1 MRLLARLALMHML
14 AADSANSGGTDMDY
28 SLSTDGIRSRGDL
41 MAERAATARLA
52 NHLSSL
58 ALRQSER
65 ALTGMVALPA
75 AAALGTAAAALFCV
89 AAVERTFEVIE
100 TALGEVGRSITS
112 ERGEH
117 RTDRNEARA

>member
-1 MRLLARLALMHML
+1 
-14 AADSANSGGTDMDY
+14 MDF
-28 SLSTDGIRSRGDL
+28 SLSSDGIHRGSEL
-41 MAERAATARLA
+41 VAERAATARLA
-52 NHLSSL
+52 HHLSSL

-75 AAALGTAAAALFCV
+75 AAALGTAAAAVFCV

-112 ERGEH
+112 DRRDSAGEH